1 MMNRLNLQLSTREHR
16 ITEGQSLVV
25 MLNIVNFFALLVSTS
40 SAVYGMLMFTSLMVL
55 SGHFIVFPSTKN
67 AGRLADLNL
76 WIVGLTLLA
85 GYVKL
90 IMVMW

>member
-16 ITEGQSLVV
+16 ITEGQFLVV

-55 SGHFIVFPSTKN
+55 SGHFIVFPSTKKCRP
-67 AGRLADLNL
+67 AS
-76 WIVGLTLLA
+76 
-85 GYVKL
+85 
-90 IMVMW
+90 

>member
-1 MMNRLNLQLSTREHR
+1 MMNRLNLQLVAREHR
-16 ITEGQSLVV
+16 ITEGQFLVV

-40 SAVYGMLMFTSLMVL
+40 NAVYGMLMFTSLVVL

-76 WIVGLTLLA
+76 WIVGLTLAA
-85 GYVKL
+85 GIVKL
-90 IMVMW
+90 LLL

>member
-1 MMNRLNLQLSTREHR
+1 M
-16 ITEGQSLVV
+16 VV